1 MKLLLVD
8 DEQIALEELQDALM
22 QIQPDAQVQCFD
34 DGKTAL
40 EQAQKEIFD
49 VAFLDIEMPE
59 LNGLELGRRLKVLQ
73 PKLNIVFV
81 TAYSEYA
88 LDAFKLYASGYLLK
102 PVQTSRVRE
111 ALSNLRTPV
120 VEQGDGLRVQCFGTF
135 DVFYQGK
142 PVQFGRSLAKELF
155 AYLVDLKG
163 ASANTAQICS
173 ILWEDSD
180 GAERRHHYFRNLVAD
195 LRKVLRRC
203 GAADVLICQRNSF
216 AINVEKLDCDYYK
229 FLKNDITAINS
240 YQGEYMSQYSWAE
253 MTAGELKR
261 GLR

>member
-102 PVQTSRVRE
+102 PIQTQRVQE
-111 ALSNLRTPV
+111 ALANLRMPV
-120 VEQGDGLRVQCFGTF
+120 RYEGDGLRVQCFGTF
-135 DVFYQGK
+135 EVFYQGK

-155 AYLVDLKG
+155 AYLIDRKG
-163 ASANTAQICS
+163 ASANTAQICD
-173 ILWEDSD
+173 ILWEDSHD
-180 GAERRHHYFRNLVAD
+180 AARRHHYFRNLMAE
-195 LRKVLRRC
+195 LKKVLQQC
-203 GAADVLICQRNSF
+203 GSSDALICRRNSF
-216 AINVEKLDCDYYK
+216 AIDVDKLECDYYK
-229 FLKNDITAINS
+229 FLKNDVTAINS
-240 YQGEYMSQYSWAE
+240 YHGEYMTQYSWAE

-261 GLR
+261 GLQ